1 MKLMKTR
8 KPSAFLFSL
17 ILLITIAFLT
27 SCVPIQK
34 QKYLQG
40 LTKND
45 TSSFQEFRNA
55 KISNYKVKPGDNLYI
70 RISSLDPKTYTFFNN
85 EATGGYSSAQYLTN
99 EASIYLNSY
108 MINDTGYIDFP
119 IIGKILVQD
128 QTINQIK
135 DKIQV
140 AVDEYLK
147 ETNVQVKLVN
157 FKITMLGQ
165 VVRPGKYYVYQDN
178 INIFEALG
186 LAGDATDFANRRK
199 ITLVRE
205 TDKGSEIHVLDI
217 SKRNILASP
226 YYYLKP
232 NDIIYVEPLK
242 EKTWART
249 AFPYELIFSSI
260 TTTIIILQYFR

>member
-1 MKLMKTR
+1 MKKNKSSFL
-8 KPSAFLFSL
+8 LFSL
-17 ILLITIAFLT
+17 KLLVVFALFS
-27 SCVPIQK
+27 SCIPLRK
-34 QKYLQG
+34 QQYLQG
-40 LTKND
+40 VSKKD
-45 TSSFQEFRNA
+45 TTTFQEFRNI
-55 KISNYKVKPGDNLYI
+55 KLSDYKVKPGDNLYI

-85 EATGGYSSAQYLTN
+85 EATGTYSSAQYMNN

-119 IIGKILVQD
+119 IIGQIFVNDL
-128 QTINQIK
+128 TINQIK
-135 DKIQV
+135 EKIQKS
-140 AVDEYLK
+140 VDEYLK

-178 INIFEALG
+178 INIFEALA
-186 LAGDATDFANRRK
+186 LAGDATDFANRKK

-217 SKRNILASP
+217 SKRNILASQ

-232 NDIIYVEPLK
+232 NDVIYVEPLK
-242 EKTWART
+242 GKTWART
-249 AFPYELIFSSI
+249 AFPYELVFSSI